1 MGLTALALMG
11 GLPTAAAAPSD
22 DMAAM
27 QTEIRKLTSRL
38 AALEGQ
44 LAAAK
49 ENKQPRKKEGEEAKA
64 GDGMVGIDE
73 NRLYVR

>member
-1 MGLTALALMG
+1 MKRQNRIWAGMGLTALALMG

-49 ENKQPRKKEGEEAKA
+49 EKQAAKEK
-64 GDGMVGIDE
+64 
-73 NRLYVR
+73 RRRRSKSR